1 MQAKWWTL
9 TAVLVGT
16 FMLLLDLTIIVVAL
30 PEIERSLHAN
40 FGDVQ
45 WVVDAYALTLG
56 STLLTTGVLSDR
68 YGRRRLFSIGLVIF
82 VLGSLLCGVAQD
94 PLMLIISRSAQGI
107 GGAAMFST
115 SLALLAQSFSGRDR
129 GVAFGAWGAVAGGA
143 VACGPILGGLITS
156 GWNWRGIFLVNVP
169 IGVVALAITLWRVD
183 ESRQENPPRPDWP
196 GFVLL
201 TGGLVA
207 LVFGL
212 IRAGETSWSSATVIG
227 CIAGGAVLLVGFL
240 ITEATV
246 AHPIFD
252 LGLFRT
258 PTFVGGAIAA
268 FTMNASLFAMFVY
281 LVLYLQDI
289 LGYSALQ
296 TGLRLLLITGPTL
309 VVAVVA
315 GRISSAVPV
324 RLLIAPGLG
333 LVAIGLWAMSG
344 LNATTSW
351 TALIPGFLIAGFGT
365 GLVNPPLAS
374 TAIGVVPPERAGMA
388 SGVSSSFRQVG
399 IAISIA
405 GLGSIFGAAI
415 HRAVVNGLSH
425 TAALAPHA
433 GALATAIRQG
443 DATGAIDS
451 VPPALRA
458 TVGEVV
464 RASFAGAVNDLLD
477 VTAIVAAFGAVAS
490 LVLIRQRDFVATRGA
505 SENAAGAPQH

>member
-16 FMLLLDLTIIVVAL
+16 FMLLLDLTIVVVAL
-30 PEIERSLHAN
+30 PEIEQSLHAN

-45 WVVDAYALTLG
+45 WVVDAYALTLA
-56 STLLTTGVLSDR
+56 STLLTTGVLADR

-94 PLMLIISRSAQGI
+94 PLMLIISRSAQGV
-107 GGAAMFST
+107 GGATMFAT
-115 SLALLAQSFSGRDR
+115 SLALLAQTFQGRER

-143 VACGPILGGLITS
+143 VACGPIVGGLITS
-156 GWNWRGIFLVNVP
+156 EWNWRGIFLVNVP
-169 IGVVALAITLWRVD
+169 VGVVALAITIWRVG
-183 ESRQENPPRPDWP
+183 ESRQENPPKPDWP
-196 GFVLL
+196 GFIVL

-207 LVFGL
+207 LIFGL

-227 CIAGGAVLLVGFL
+227 CIAGGAVLLLAFV
-240 ITEATV
+240 IVESTV
-246 AHPIFD
+246 ANPIFD

-289 LGYSALQ
+289 LGFSALQ

-315 GRISSAVPV
+315 GRVSSAVPV
-324 RLLIAPGLG
+324 RWLIGPGLG
-333 LVAIGLWAMSG
+333 LVALGLYLMSG
-344 LNATTSW
+344 LNGTSSW
-351 TALIPGFLIAGFGT
+351 TALIPGFLVSGFGA

-374 TAIGVVPPERAGMA
+374 TAIGVVPPARAGMA
-388 SGVSSSFRQVG
+388 SGVNSSFRQIG

-405 GLGSIFGAAI
+405 ALGSIFGAAI
-415 HRAVVNGLSH
+415 HRSVTSGLARLPAV
-425 TAALAPHA
+425 APHA

-443 DATGAIDS
+443 DATGAIAS
-451 VPPALRA
+451 VPVALRA

-464 RASFAGAVNDLLD
+464 RSSFAGAVNDLLY

-490 LVLIRQRDFVATRGA
+490 LVLIRQRDFVASGG
-505 SENAAGAPQH
+505 GAPHA